1 MLTLVAVAVLAA
13 EPSMPPLV
21 EAPSLVHAPR
31 EAKLLTEVEPSSTG
45 TLAGRMVLAP
55 VMGALGAGV
64 GVLAG
69 ALAGGAVGLLFSGSW
84 VTLAFGVIGAL
95 IVAPFGLGFGIAAG
109 AAMLGGKFGDL
120 FGRSLPWAFLSA
132 GLTVVAALVALAV
145 VPGAIVV
152 MTVGAALTSA
162 VAVPLIVEAR
172 RLAEVQ
178 GPESTIPLGT
188 F

>member
-1 MLTLVAVAVLAA
+1 MLTLATIAILAA

-31 EAKLLTEVEPSSTG
+31 EARLVTDVEPSSTG

-84 VTLAFGVIGAL
+84 VTLAFGVVGAL
-95 IVAPFGLGFGIAAG
+95 IAAPFGLGFGIAAG
-109 AAMLGGKFGDL
+109 AAMLGGKFVDL
-120 FGRSLPWAFLSA
+120 FSRSLPWAFLAA
-132 GLTVVAALVALAV
+132 GFTVIAAVIAVAVAPGALVL
-145 VPGAIVV
+145 
-152 MTVGAALTSA
+152 MTAGAAIA
-162 VAVPLIVEAR
+162 GAGAVPLIVEAR
-172 RLAEVQ
+172 RTAEVQ
-178 GPESTIPLGT
+178 GPESTLPLAT